1 MSEFIG
7 KTCPYCKTPFQEGD
21 DVVICSVCEMPHHKE
36 CWVDNQK
43 CTTFGCTGTIQG
55 ASAKNTGLAFCPYCG
70 TPHTVGD
77 SFCGTC
83 GKSLNGGAAAP
94 ARPVATPVPPAP
106 PVPPAQP
113 TYGTY
118 QAQQTYT
125 PPVQQPLTGPYDALI
140 QQNTDFYNRKFR
152 EMDASG
158 SKASWNWPAFL
169 IAPFWC
175 VYRKM
180 YVHAAA
186 LIIAASLLTS
196 IFGWIGTVLCWAG
209 YIAFGIFANYLYRDY
224 LKKVSDFAAHV
235 SEPAKAKYLKAR
247 TGADMN
253 KAVLISVIAAIVA
266 GILGI

>member
-36 CWVDNQK
+36 CWVENQK

-55 ASAKNTGLAFCPYCG
+55 ASARNTGLAFCPYCG

-83 GKSLNGGAAAP
+83 GNSLNGAAAP
-94 ARPVATPVPPAP
+94 ARPVAPVP
-106 PVPPAQP
+106 P

-118 QAQQTYT
+118 QTQQTYA

-152 EMDASG
+152 DMDASG
-158 SKASWNWPAFL
+158 SKTSWNWPAFL

-186 LIIAASLLTS
+186 LYIAASLLGK
-196 IFGWIGTVLCWAG
+196 IGWIGLVLALAG
-209 YIAFGIFANYLYRDY
+209 YVVFGLFANHLYRDY
-224 LKKVSDFAAHV
+224 LKKVSDFAAYV
-235 SEPAKAKYLKAR
+235 SEPAKSKYLKAR

-253 KAVLISVIAAIVA
+253 KAVLIGVIAAVVA